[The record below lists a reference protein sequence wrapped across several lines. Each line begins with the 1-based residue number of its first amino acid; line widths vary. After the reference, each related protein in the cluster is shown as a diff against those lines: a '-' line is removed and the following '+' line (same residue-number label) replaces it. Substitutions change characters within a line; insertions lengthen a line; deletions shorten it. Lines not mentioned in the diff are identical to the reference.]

1 MIGLGPEEMGNPE
14 RVKEIKR
21 SICVYIGGPL
31 VAKLFLLY
39 RMRPVLKCTL
49 IKKSTPL

>member
-21 SICVYIGGPL
+21 SICVYIGGPQ
-31 VAKLFLLY
+31 
-39 RMRPVLKCTL
+39 
-49 IKKSTPL
+49 SS